1 MLFEAFIMSE
11 CFTRLN
17 WVLWP
22 LGLILCA
29 LALWLRTK
37 HAKGV
42 LGEFA
47 GNHAGRPRAWHDA
60 LAFRGRSPE
69 TNYDLRFMNY
79 DFQLTSSNQ
88 HPTTA
93 RQGS

>member
-11 CFTRLN
+11 CFTWLN

-42 LGEFA
+42 LAELAETTLAGHVLGTMRWLFVGE
-47 GNHAGRPRAWHDA
+47 A
-60 LAFRGRSPE
+60 LV
-69 TNYDLRFMNY
+69 LRKV
-79 DFQLTSSNQ
+79 QR
-88 HPTTA
+88 TA
-93 RQGS
+93 

>member
-11 CFTRLN
+11 CFTWLN

-47 GNHAGRPRAWHDA
+47 GNHAGRPAA
-60 LAFRGRSPE
+60 
-69 TNYDLRFMNY
+69 
-79 DFQLTSSNQ
+79 
-88 HPTTA
+88 
-93 RQGS
+93 